1 MSPVARA
8 TALIGL
14 LAGVA
19 LFVFVAGQAPDDGPN
34 SRSIAQGLALGA
46 LVAAG
51 PVAALTAGRRSS
63 NVVALAGGMTIAGAV
78 TTPGGNWAGL
88 VMALVGLVLLAGVPA
103 RPDLTW
109 GLTATTLGYALT
121 FVIGMY
127 AALSVGV
134 GTAIALAIALAVAT
148 TTKWWP
154 ESAREGRPRHSSR
167 EIS

>member
-8 TALIGL
+8 TALLGL

-19 LFVFVAGQAPDDGPN
+19 LFAFVAGPAQDDGPDF
-34 SRSIAQGLALGA
+34 AQGLALGA
-46 LVAAG
+46 VVAAG
-51 PVAALTAGRRSS
+51 PVAALTAGRRPSR
-63 NVVALAGGMTIAGAV
+63 VVALAGGMTIAGAA
-78 TTPGGNWAGL
+78 TTPGGNLAGL
-88 VMALVGLVLLAGVPA
+88 VMAVVGLVLLVGMPA

-121 FVIGMY
+121 LVIGMY

-154 ESAREGRPRHSSR
+154 ESAGEGRPLHRSGETS
-167 EIS
+167 

>member
-1 MSPVARA
+1 MSPAARA

-14 LAGVA
+14 LTGVA
-19 LFVFVAGQAPDDGPN
+19 LFAFLAGLAPDDGPD

-46 LVAAG
+46 VVAAG
-51 PVAALTAGRRSS
+51 PVAALTAGRRASS
-63 NVVALAGGMTIAGAV
+63 VVALAGGMTIAGAA

-88 VMALVGLVLLAGVPA
+88 VMAVVGLVLLVGMRA

-109 GLTATTLGYALT
+109 GLIATTLGYALT

-127 AALSVGV
+127 MALSVGV
-134 GTAIALAIALAVAT
+134 GTAIALAIAVAVAT

-154 ESAREGRPRHSSR
+154 ESARDGPRHPSR
-167 EIS
+167 ETS